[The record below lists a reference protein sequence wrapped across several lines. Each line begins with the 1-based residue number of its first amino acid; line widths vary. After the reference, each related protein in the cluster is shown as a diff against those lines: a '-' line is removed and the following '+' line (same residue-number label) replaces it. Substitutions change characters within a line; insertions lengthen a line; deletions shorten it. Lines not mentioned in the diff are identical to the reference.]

1 MRAFVLLIIACAD
14 AFTSTH
20 SFEALPAPRGEPA
33 THNGV
38 MTVCYTDDARA
49 VNKWL
54 NTNAAGAAALGFDT
68 ETACAF
74 PGRKPPA
81 PGPHVLQL
89 AAGDACLVAHL
100 VSGDVCASGAL
111 ADVLSDPSVVKVG
124 VGLDDDAVELYN
136 IDSRLALCGRLD
148 IGGPRKGRRIAL
160 REVAYRAIGGP
171 IAPKAK
177 KIACS
182 NWAMRRLQTTQLAYA
197 ARDAWLGA
205 AVYGALAAD
214 PSFVDAAAVQIHGE
228 MKIDELSAVAADR
241 RVIKRRLKALD
252 EDAEDY
258 DARAREIRREL
269 KKFPRPDPRLELDL
283 AAFADEPPNVRT

>member
-1 MRAFVLLIIACAD
+1 MWAFVFLLACAD

-33 THNGV
+33 THNGL

-54 NTNAAGAAALGFDT
+54 NKNAAGAAALGFDT

-74 PGRKPPA
+74 AGRKPPA

-136 IDSRLALCGRLD
+136 IDSRMQLSGRLD

-160 REVAYRAIGGP
+160 REIAYRAIGGP

-182 NWAMRRLQTTQLAYA
+182 NWAMRRLQSTQLAYA

-205 AVYGALAAD
+205 AIFDALAAD
-214 PSFVDAAAVQIHGE
+214 PAFTDAAAAQIHGE

-258 DARAREIRREL
+258 DARVREIRREL
-269 KKFPRPDPRLELDL
+269 KQFPRPDPRLDLDI
-283 AAFADEPPNVRT
+283 FADD

>member
-1 MRAFVLLIIACAD
+1 MRAFVLVVSVVN
-14 AFTSTH
+14 AFSSTH

-33 THNGV
+33 TDERS
-38 MTVCYTDDARA
+38 MAVCYTDDART
-49 VNKWL
+49 VNRWL
-54 NTNAAGAAALGFDT
+54 RKNAAGAAALGFDT

-74 PGRKPPA
+74 NGRKPHA

-111 ADVLSDPSVVKVG
+111 ADVLSDPSVAKVG

-136 IDSRLALCGRLD
+136 IDSRMQLSGRLD

-160 REVAYRAIGGP
+160 REVAHRCIGGL

-182 NWAMRRLQTTQLAYA
+182 NWAMRRLQSKQLAYA

-205 AVYGALAAD
+205 AIFDALAAD
-214 PSFVDAAAVQIHGE
+214 PAFTDAAAAQIHGE

-258 DARAREIRREL
+258 DARVREIRREL
-269 KKFPRPDPRLELDL
+269 KQFPRPDPRLDLDI
-283 AAFADEPPNVRT
+283 FAED

>member
-1 MRAFVLLIIACAD
+1 M
-14 AFTSTH
+14 
-20 SFEALPAPRGEPA
+20 
-33 THNGV
+33 
-38 MTVCYTDDARA
+38 MKVCYTDDARA

-54 NTNAAGAAALGFDT
+54 NKHAAGAAALGFDT

-205 AVYGALAAD
+205 AVYGALSAD
-214 PSFVDAAAVQIHGE
+214 PSFVDAAAAQIDGE
-228 MKIDELSAVAADR
+228 MNIAELSAVAADR
-241 RVIKRRLKALD
+241 RAIKRRLKALD

-258 DARAREIRREL
+258 DQRCREIRREL
-269 KKFPRPDPRLELDL
+269 KKFPRPDPRLDLDI
-283 AAFADEPPNVRT
+283 FADD

>member
-1 MRAFVLLIIACAD
+1 MRAFLLVVAVAD

-33 THNGV
+33 TDERCERC

-54 NTNAAGAAALGFDT
+54 NKNAAGAAALGFDT

-74 PGRKPPA
+74 NGRKPHA
-81 PGPHVLQL
+81 PGPHVIQL

-111 ADVLSDPSVVKVG
+111 ADVLSDHTIAKVG

-136 IDSRLALCGRLD
+136 IDSRMKLSGRLD

-160 REVAYRAIGGP
+160 REVAHRCIGGP

-182 NWAMRRLQTTQLAYA
+182 NWAMRRLQSKQLAYA

-214 PSFVDAAAVQIHGE
+214 PTFVDAAAAQIDGE

-241 RVIKRRLKALD
+241 RVIKRKLKALD

-258 DARAREIRREL
+258 DKRCREIRREL
-269 KKFPRPDPRLELDL
+269 KKFPRPDPRLELDI
-283 AAFADEPPNVRT
+283 FADD

>member
-1 MRAFVLLIIACAD
+1 MRAFLLIVAAAD

-20 SFEALPAPRGEPA
+20 SFEALPAPRGEP
-33 THNGV
+33 TTDERCERC

-54 NTNAAGAAALGFDT
+54 NKNAAGAAALGFDT

-74 PGRKPPA
+74 AGRKPPA

-111 ADVLSDPSVVKVG
+111 ADVLSDDTIAKVG

-136 IDSRLALCGRLD
+136 IDSRMQLSGRLD

-160 REVAYRAIGGP
+160 REVAHRCIGGP

-182 NWAMRRLQTTQLAYA
+182 NWAMRRLQSKQLAYA

-214 PSFVDAAAVQIHGE
+214 PSFVEAAVAQIHGE

-241 RVIKRRLKALD
+241 RVIKRKLKALD

-258 DARAREIRREL
+258 DARVREIRREL
-269 KKFPRPDPRLELDL
+269 KKFPRPDPRLDLDF
-283 AAFADEPPNVRT
+283 FADD

>member
-1 MRAFVLLIIACAD
+1 MMRAFVLVVAVAD

-38 MTVCYTDDARA
+38 MAVCYTDDARA

-54 NTNAAGAAALGFDT
+54 NKNAAGAAALGFDT

-74 PGRKPPA
+74 NGRKPHA
-81 PGPHVLQL
+81 PGPHVIQL

-111 ADVLSDPSVVKVG
+111 ADVLSDHTIAKVG

-136 IDSRLALCGRLD
+136 IDSRMKLSGRLD

-160 REVAYRAIGGP
+160 REVAHRCIGGP

-182 NWAMRRLQTTQLAYA
+182 NWAMRRLQSKQLAYA

-214 PSFVDAAAVQIHGE
+214 PSFVDAAAAQIHGE

-258 DARAREIRREL
+258 DARVREIRREL
-269 KKFPRPDPRLELDL
+269 KKFPRPDPRLELDI
-283 AAFADEPPNVRT
+283 FADD

>member
-1 MRAFVLLIIACAD
+1 M
-14 AFTSTH
+14 
-20 SFEALPAPRGEPA
+20 
-33 THNGV
+33 N
-38 MTVCYTDDARA
+38 VCYTDDARA

-54 NTNAAGAAALGFDT
+54 NKNAAGAAALGFDT

-74 PGRKPPA
+74 AGRKPPA

-100 VSGDVCASGAL
+100 ISGDVCASGAL

-136 IDSRLALCGRLD
+136 IDSRMQLSGRLD

-160 REVAYRAIGGP
+160 REVAHRCIGGP

-182 NWAMRRLQTTQLAYA
+182 NWAMRRLQSKQLAYA

-205 AVYGALAAD
+205 AIFDALAAD
-214 PSFVDAAAVQIHGE
+214 PAFTDAAAAQIHGE

-241 RVIKRRLKALD
+241 RVIKRKLKALD

-258 DARAREIRREL
+258 DARVREIRREL
-269 KKFPRPDPRLELDL
+269 KKFPRPDPRLELDI
-283 AAFADEPPNVRT
+283 FAEE